1 MKLKKLIET
10 DFTVIDKNLSL
21 GELVEIISQS
31 KRNIFPVLNEK
42 EEIIGIINL
51 DNIREIMFQQ
61 EKYDTETVEYL
72 MILPPVVI
80 DINTDMQK
88 VMELFETHKAW
99 NLPVTENGKYAG
111 FVSKSKIF
119 TDYRNLLIKQAQQL
133 EQL

>member
-1 MKLKKLIET
+1 
-10 DFTVIDKNLSL
+10 
-21 GELVEIISQS
+21 
-31 KRNIFPVLNEK
+31 
-42 EEIIGIINL
+42 
-51 DNIREIMFQQ
+51 
-61 EKYDTETVEYL
+61 
-72 MILPPVVI
+72 
-80 DINTDMQK
+80 MQK